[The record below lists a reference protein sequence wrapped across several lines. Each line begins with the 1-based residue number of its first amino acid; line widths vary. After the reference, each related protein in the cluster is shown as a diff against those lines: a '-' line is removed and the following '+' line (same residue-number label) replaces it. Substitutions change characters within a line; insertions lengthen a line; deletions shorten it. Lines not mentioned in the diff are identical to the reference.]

1 MNRLAYVCI
10 DPGVPVFGTKGA
22 SVHIQ
27 EIVRSWRVLGAEV
40 TIYCTRAGS
49 TVPRDLADVRIV
61 EHRLPKCSGPDRE
74 REQAKAAES
83 LAAQA
88 IEDGA
93 DAVYERYS
101 LFSDALERITTTL
114 AVPGFLEVN
123 APLIDEQR
131 THRELHDEQAALSCL
146 RRQGGAA
153 ARIACVSAPVAGWVR
168 MRIDAG
174 ARERVVVAPNGVNCS
189 RIQPAVEDQG
199 RPVVVFV
206 GTLKPW
212 HGVQTLIEAKAAASG
227 DWALKIV
234 GDGPQSPELRA
245 LAASLDVEVDFT
257 GAVPPEDIPAA
268 LAGCAIAVAP
278 YPATGQASD
287 QYFSPLKIYEYLA
300 AGLPVAASRVGQVPD
315 IIEHGITG
323 LLVEPSRPD
332 ELAAAIDELAAAP
345 QGRAA
350 MSDAARK
357 LAVDRYSWDEVL
369 AGITEGVAL

>member
-1 MNRLAYVCI
+1 MIRLAYVCI

-27 EIVRSWRVLGAEV
+27 EIIRSWRTLGAEV
-40 TIYCTRAGS
+40 AIYCTRAGS
-49 TVPRDLADVRIV
+49 TVPPDMGDMRVV
-61 EHRLPKCSGPDRE
+61 EHRLPKSTGPDRE
-74 REQAKAAES
+74 RAQAKAADT

-88 IEDGA
+88 IKDGA

-101 LFSDALERITTTL
+101 LFSDALERITTAL
-114 AVPGFLEVN
+114 DVPGLLEVN

-131 THRELHDEQAALSCL
+131 THRELQDEDAALVCL
-146 RRQGGAA
+146 RRQGAA
-153 ARIACVSAPVAGWVR
+153 AVRIACVSAPVADWVAE
-168 MRIDAG
+168 RIDAG
-174 ARERVVVAPNGVNCS
+174 AHDRVVVAPNGVNCA
-189 RIQPAVEDQG
+189 RIQPTAEAEG

-212 HGVQTLIEAKAAASG
+212 HGVRTLIEAKAAASG

-234 GDGPQSPELRA
+234 GDGPQGPELRA
-245 LAASLDVEVDFT
+245 LAASLDVDVNFT

-268 LAGCAIAVAP
+268 LAGCAVAAAP
-278 YPATGQASD
+278 YPATGQASE
-287 QYFSPLKIYEYLA
+287 QYFSPLKMYEYLA
-300 AGLPVAASRVGQVPD
+300 AGLPVVASRLGQVPD

-357 LAVDRYSWDEVL
+357 LAVDRYGWDEVL
-369 AGITEGVAL
+369 AGIIEGVAL